1 LRSIIQ
7 HMKKADGVWF
17 ATGSELA
24 RWTFDEVFKVDRAK
38 AAPRI
43 AAVS

>member
-1 LRSIIQ
+1 MRSIIQ

-24 RWTFDEVFKVDRAK
+24 RWTLDGVFKTGR
-38 AAPRI
+38 AAPRKV
-43 AAVS
+43 AV

>member
-17 ATGSELA
+17 ATGSEVA
-24 RWTFDEVFKVDRAK
+24 RWCLDEVFKAEHANV
-38 AAPRI
+38 APRKV
-43 AAVS
+43 AAS